1 MPGPELLV
9 LVRHAEPLVEDGV
22 PPAAWSLTDAGR
34 AAARRLGERLVALG
48 LRVVVSST
56 ERKAMETATAMADAL
71 DVTFH
76 TGHDLHEHE
85 RPWFDDRDAFEAFL
99 RDFFADPAR
108 HAPVERRFTAAVDAI
123 TRAHRGERIAVVAHG
138 TVLSLHLAARYGMD
152 GWKTWHA
159 LEMPSYA
166 VVELRTKTLVDLV
179 TAI

>member
-9 LVRHAEPLVEDGV
+9 LVRHAEPLVDDGV
-22 PPAAWSLTDAGR
+22 PPTAWALTDAGR
-34 AAARRLGERLVALG
+34 AAARRMGERLLPLG

-56 ERKAMETATAMADAL
+56 ERKAMETATAMAEAL

-85 RPWFDDRDAFEAFL
+85 RPWFDDRAAFEAFMEA
-99 RDFFADPAR
+99 FFADPKR
-108 HAPVERRFTAAVDAI
+108 HGAIERRFTAAVDAVV
-123 TRAHRGERIAVVAHG
+123 RAHRGERIAVVSHG
-138 TVLSLHLAARYGMD
+138 TVMSLHLAARYGMD
-152 GWKTWHA
+152 AWKTWQA

-179 TAI
+179 LDV

>member
-9 LVRHAEPLVEDGV
+9 LARHAEPLVEAGV
-22 PPAAWSLTDAGR
+22 PPAGWSLTDEGR
-34 AAARRLGERLVALG
+34 DAARRMGERLASLG

-85 RPWFDDRDAFEAFL
+85 RPWFDDRTELERFLEA
-99 RDFFADPAR
+99 FFADPKK
-108 HAPVERRFTAAVDAI
+108 HGPVERRFTAAVDAVV
-123 TRAHRGERIAVVAHG
+123 RAHRGDRIAIVSHG
-138 TVLSLHLAARYGMD
+138 TVMSLHLAARYGMD
-152 GWKTWHA
+152 GWTTWQA

-179 TAI
+179 LEI